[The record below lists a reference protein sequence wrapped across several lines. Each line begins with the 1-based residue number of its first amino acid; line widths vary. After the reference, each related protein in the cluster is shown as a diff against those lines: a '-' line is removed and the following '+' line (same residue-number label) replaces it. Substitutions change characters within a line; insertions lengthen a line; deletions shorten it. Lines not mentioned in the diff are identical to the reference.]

1 MIRQEQSSLNPDLGE
16 LIPIPLYPS
25 KQELTPKLTQDKQK
39 GCKKYRRKVLL
50 TTSSGESLVWT
61 KNLTFVIDVGVER
74 RKVSEGNQKHFV
86 SKISSAKGLFQG
98 RGKGIV
104 QLRLMQTVFR
114 GSRVFLFFHSTGS
127 MIFLTYKLMEFK

>member
-74 RKVSEGNQKHFV
+74 RKVSEENQKHFV
-86 SKISSAKGLFQG
+86 KNKLCKRAFPGQ
-98 RGKGIV
+98 GKGNCAAQINANS
-104 QLRLMQTVFR
+104 L
-114 GSRVFLFFHSTGS
+114 
-127 MIFLTYKLMEFK
+127 

>member
-1 MIRQEQSSLNPDLGE
+1 MHFSWLQEIEKAYQMIRQEQSSLNPDLGE

-86 SKISSAKGLFQG
+86 KNKLCKRAFPGQ
-98 RGKGIV
+98 GKGNCAAQINANS
-104 QLRLMQTVFR
+104 L
-114 GSRVFLFFHSTGS
+114 
-127 MIFLTYKLMEFK
+127 